1 MDAAFRRVADASPAE
16 IIDVDAGVSERE
28 GVRSRLEKASSSD
41 PPPDPD
47 PSNIDLALPQLRLF
61 RRDWVNGEL
70 SSKRLLEYV
79 RAGKAQGAGGYDDL
93 AAKGRKALTNAA
105 RDVMKFFGMP
115 QKDVQIFHGAKSRQ
129 LGTGTVPD
137 RSGPPELPIISAAG
151 LSGPGPDRPRTRPER
166 FLCILSI
173 FINF

>member
-16 IIDVDAGVSERE
+16 IIDVDTGASERE

-47 PSNIDLALPQLRLF
+47 PSNIDLELPQLRLL

-70 SSKRLLEYV
+70 SSKELLEYV

-93 AAKGRKALTNAA
+93 AAKGGKALTNAA
-105 RDVMKFFGMP
+105 RDVMKFVGMP
-115 QKDVQIFHGAKSRQ
+115 KGCPEFSWYQVTTVR
-129 LGTGTVPD
+129 GTDYHPFLCPHPL
-137 RSGPPELPIISAAG
+137 RARGPAP
-151 LSGPGPDRPRTRPER
+151 GPGLGPRALGRGAGRSAREEE
-166 FLCILSI
+166 IVK
-173 FINF
+173 

>member
-28 GVRSRLEKASSSD
+28 GLRSRLEKASSSD

-47 PSNIDLALPQLRLF
+47 PSNIDLELPQLRLL

-93 AAKGRKALTNAA
+93 AAKGGKALTNAA

-115 QKDVQIFHGAKSRQ
+115 KGCPHFSWYQV
-129 LGTGTVPD
+129 TTVRD
-137 RSGPPELPIISAAG
+137 RNGSGPVRA
-151 LSGPGPDRPRTRPER
+151 PRTSNHQR
-166 FLCILSI
+166 FGLVGTRAGPAPDPPGTISVDFVY
-173 FINF
+173 FIKF